1 MAQTVMYVGS
11 IAQRKD
17 QVQETQQL
25 GPDSRFIG
33 EAGIAIIIN
42 PGHIR
47 NTSDLNSVLRTLEQ
61 AILSDMDVLDAEG
74 QQPGVFHAAMEAQ
87 P

>member
-42 PGHIR
+42 PGHIT
-47 NTSDLNSVLRTLEQ
+47 NTSDLHSVLRTLEQ
-61 AILSDMDVLDAEG
+61 AILTDMNVLDASS
-74 QQPGVFHAAMEAQ
+74 QKPGVFLAALEAKQ
-87 P
+87 